1 MTWRRWLLVIAA
13 LGTLSVAAAQ
23 EKEKSQLFPPAAL
36 LNRIT
41 PEGIRANM
49 NYLADDLLEGR
60 GTGTR
65 GYALAALYMRSRFE
79 ELGPQAG
86 RAQRR
91 LFSAGAVAPPYDR
104 ARSHHYGNHAAWTK
118 SKSSFSARTSSPT
131 ATRFPPT
138 VPRKD
143 RLRSLAMACP
153 RRNSAMTILR
163 RWTSAG
169 KSWWNS
175 GARLRHFRA
184 LRARTIPTA
193 T

>member
-79 ELGPQAG
+79 ELGLKPGG
-86 RAQRR
+86 RQRR
-91 LFSAGAVAPPYDR
+91 LFSAGALRRLTHRAPRHHPGDHR
-104 ARSHHYGNHAAWTK
+104 VRKARKTRSLGERLHHRRQCACHLQ
-118 SKSSFSARTSSPT
+118 SLP
-131 ATRFPPT
+131 
-138 VPRKD
+138 KD
-143 RLRSLAMACP
+143 RLRS
-153 RRNSAMTILR
+153 
-163 RWTSAG
+163 
-169 KSWWNS
+169 
-175 GARLRHFRA
+175 
-184 LRARTIPTA
+184 
-193 T
+193 